1 MKRQKTRESEMLRKA
16 RLAMGYTQMEVAM
29 IAGIPIK
36 AYQRFEY
43 GERDIRS
50 ASMKTGLA
58 ICAVLGIDPMLL
70 TFGGEFNA
78 MAVFR
83 TQ

>member
-1 MKRQKTRESEMLRKA
+1 MNKDCTRESEMLRKA
-16 RLAMGYTQMEVAM
+16 RISMGYTQMDVAM
-29 IAGIPIK
+29 IIGIPIK

-43 GERDIRS
+43 GERDIRN

-70 TFGGEFNA
+70 VFGGGFNA

-83 TQ
+83 TE

>member
-58 ICAVLGIDPMLL
+58 ICAVLGIDPILL